1 MKKKLLITL
10 ALWMITGLN
19 MFLFSRFHSV
29 FFPAYRSISKKWI
42 SFLASICSALKI
54 AVWDIGLLLLIA
66 LFIVTAVRTVK
77 KRKPF
82 GNWLAA
88 VVLTASVLMAVAV
101 NGWMLNHYAPSLAS
115 EMSLEIGEYDTK
127 QLYEA
132 CEYYLQ
138 KAGEYAQ
145 LVERDESGNAI
156 KPDFYE
162 TAQKAGRNYVTL
174 ADRYP
179 VFAGSAKPVKK
190 LSIVGDYLMYNGI
203 DGMFMPLTGE
213 AVVPG
218 NVPAVPLGFV
228 MCHEAAHRLGIASE
242 QEANFAAFVA
252 CISNDEAYFRYSGY
266 YEAFAYTFNSLY
278 KADSE
283 MAARLYERHAEEK
296 GVQLLR
302 QDRRYAREYYRKYD
316 SPLQD
321 ISDDIND
328 RYLKTF
334 SQESGIQSYG
344 EVTEYLIA
352 YYLQK
357 G

>member
-1 MKKKLLITL
+1 
-10 ALWMITGLN
+10 
-19 MFLFSRFHSV
+19 MFLFSRFSGV
-29 FFPAYRSISKKWI
+29 FFPVYRSISKKWI
-42 SFLASICSALKI
+42 GLLSLISSVLKI
-54 AVWDIGLLLLIA
+54 AIWDIGLILLIV
-66 LFIVTAVRTVK
+66 LFIVMTIRTIK
-77 KRKPF
+77 EKKPF
-82 GNWLAA
+82 MQWLSA
-88 VVLTASVLMAVAV
+88 VVLTVSLLMAVAV

-115 EMSLEIGEYDTK
+115 ELSLKIEKYDVN

-132 CEYYLQ
+132 CGYYLQ
-138 KAGEYAQ
+138 KAGEYAV
-145 LVERDESGNAI
+145 LIERDENGDAV

-162 TAQKAGRNYVTL
+162 TAEKAGRSYAAL
-174 ADRYP
+174 ADKYP
-179 VFAGSAKPVKK
+179 VFSGSVKPVKK
-190 LSIVGDYLMYNGI
+190 LSVIGVYLMYNGI

-213 AVVPG
+213 AGVPG
-218 NVPAVPLGFV
+218 KVPAVPLGFV

-242 QEANFAAFVA
+242 QEANFAAFIA
-252 CISNDEAYFRYSGY
+252 CVSNDDDYFRYSGY

-283 MAARLYERHAEEK
+283 KAAKLYEDHADDK

-302 QDRRYAREYYRKYD
+302 QDRRYNRDYYRKYD

-321 ISDDIND
+321 ISDEIND

-352 YYLQK
+352 CYMRDR
-357 G
+357 